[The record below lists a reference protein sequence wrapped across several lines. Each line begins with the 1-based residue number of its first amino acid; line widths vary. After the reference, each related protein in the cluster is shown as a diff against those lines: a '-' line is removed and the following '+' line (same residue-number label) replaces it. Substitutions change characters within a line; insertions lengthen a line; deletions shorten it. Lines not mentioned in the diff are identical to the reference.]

1 MRCWRC
7 ELPNANGAVT
17 CARCGAPLVPQ
28 PPLSATRG
36 MPAVGASASA
46 PGWSSRE
53 MSDVHPASPG
63 LSGMPD
69 AVASAPR
76 NVLDSPHNS
85 PAGDSPR
92 GRSTLIVTV
101 ALAALLALTGFG
113 AVRAAELLQHAMH
126 ILVTP
131 TDLARTTCTAY
142 TTQNYALLT
151 QQIDPTPI
159 PPANSD
165 TFNPAAVSTQL
176 RAIDKIQGATQ
187 RCDIGA
193 FDANGTTGQYHFTL
207 RRSQASGAIALVLI
221 LREQSDGS
229 WKISRET
236 NFGGTPA
243 P

>member
-1 MRCWRC
+1 MAALR
-7 ELPNANGAVT
+7 P
-17 CARCGAPLVPQ
+17 APSA
-28 PPLSATRG
+28 LSSAPDA
-36 MPAVGASASA
+36 MASA
-46 PGWSSRE
+46 PLAAVHSSPT
-53 MSDVHPASPG
+53 SQ
-63 LSGMPD
+63 
-69 AVASAPR
+69 
-76 NVLDSPHNS
+76 PHTS
-85 PAGDSPR
+85 
-92 GRSTLIVTV
+92 GRSTLLATI
-101 ALAALLALTGFG
+101 ALAALLALAGFG

-151 QQIDPTPI
+151 QLIDPTPI

-165 TFNPAAVSTQL
+165 TFNAATVATQL

-193 FDANGTTGQYHFTL
+193 FDASGTRGQYHFTL
-207 RRSQASGAIALVLI
+207 QRSHASGPVTLVLI

-229 WKISRET
+229 WRISRET
-236 NFGGTPA
+236 NFAGTAA